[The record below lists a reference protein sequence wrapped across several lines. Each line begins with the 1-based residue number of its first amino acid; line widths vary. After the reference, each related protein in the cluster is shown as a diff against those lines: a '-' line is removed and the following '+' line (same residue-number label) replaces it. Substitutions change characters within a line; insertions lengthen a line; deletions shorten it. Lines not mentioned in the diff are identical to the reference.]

1 MTDRY
6 WRKIED
12 VENDIENAMQIS
24 SILLKLK
31 GYDDKLGDLK
41 KIGNN
46 ESNISSNLG
55 KINTNINT
63 IKLINKNFQDNS
75 TDISSNLGKIA
86 TNEGNIS
93 SNLGK
98 ITTNE
103 GNILSNLGKID
114 TNESNIL
121 FNLGKITTNKNNID
135 EINENLSNIDFNSN
149 NKYSIENFFIYN
161 IGIENNYTLN
171 KDTPNFSVFKY
182 TLEDNFKK
190 DSILEINCKL
200 LYDYTTYNNIGALM
214 HVFKLYDDNN
224 NLLHEYNNLK
234 SNAGDNHK
242 DDLTQIDLFYVKLN
256 NDYYTIKIELILSL
270 LDNVTKS
277 VTCKLYNSLKSN
289 FLCIKHYKRINLI
302 SVNNN
307 LGELKNIILSNKNDI
322 SANLIK
328 INSNEDEITYIK
340 NNISKPYLKNIYN
353 ILIYE
358 SKTQID
364 FTGIFFEKVF
374 DVNANKNDFLEMNFK
389 IDLEYEDISERNY
402 IKTIYE
408 LFDGNGN
415 SLYIKSVSNNEYLY
429 FSNRVIIDDNI
440 FYNFITNVNKIKFVI
455 KFQNISFSR
464 VIKIFYI
471 KNDNYRLTIKNYGL

>member
-31 GYDDKLGDLK
+31 GYDDKLGDLE

-171 KDTPNFSVFKY
+171 KDTPNFSIFKY

-234 SNAGDNHK
+234 SNAGDSHK

-277 VTCKLYNSLKSN
+277 VTCKLYNSLQSN
-289 FLCIKHYKRINLI
+289 FLCIKRYKRINLI

>member
-12 VENDIENAMQIS
+12 VEDDIENAIQIS
-24 SILLKLK
+24 GILLKLK
-31 GYDDKLGDLK
+31 GYDDKLGDLE
-41 KIGNN
+41 KIEDN
-46 ESNISSNLG
+46 SADISSNLG
-55 KINTNINT
+55 KIN
-63 IKLINKNFQDNS
+63 
-75 TDISSNLGKIA
+75 

-98 ITTNE
+98 INTNE
-103 GNILSNLGKID
+103 GNISSNLGKIN
-114 TNESNIL
+114 TNEGNIL

-161 IGIENNYTLN
+161 IEIENDYTLN
-171 KDTPNFSVFKY
+171 KETPNFSIFKY

-234 SNAGDNHK
+234 SNAGDSHK
-242 DDLTQIDLFYVKLN
+242 NDLTQIDLFYVKLN

-270 LDNVTKS
+270 LDNITKS
-277 VTCKLYNSLKSN
+277 ITCKLYNSLKSN

-307 LGELKNIILSNKNDI
+307 NNLGELNNIILSNKNDI

-328 INSNEDEITYIK
+328 ISNNEDEITYIK

-364 FTGIFFEKVF
+364 FSNTFYEKLF
-374 DVNANKNDFLEMNFK
+374 DVNAGINDFIEMSFK
-389 IDLEYEDISERNY
+389 ISLEYENISERAY
-402 IKTIYE
+402 VKTFYE
-408 LFDGNGN
+408 LFDENDN
-415 SLYIKSVSNNEYLY
+415 SLYIKSVNNNDYSYYSNKI
-429 FSNRVIIDDNI
+429 FIDENI
-440 FYNFITNVNKIKFVI
+440 FYNFTKSVEKIKFVI
-455 KFQNISFSR
+455 RFQNVSFDR
-464 VIKIFYI
+464 DINVFYI
-471 KNDNYRLTIKNYGL
+471 KNDNYRLIIKNYGV